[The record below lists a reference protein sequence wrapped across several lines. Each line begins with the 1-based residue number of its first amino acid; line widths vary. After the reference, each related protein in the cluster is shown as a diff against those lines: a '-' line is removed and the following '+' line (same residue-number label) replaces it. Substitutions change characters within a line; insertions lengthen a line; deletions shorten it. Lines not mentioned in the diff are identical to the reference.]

1 MIVGIYEY
9 TDFYVSRRKSCRGK
23 RGKRRLWL
31 NKNLHTLVRR
41 NQYVFLKNV
50 KNVTRSMR
58 KVVLLLVLAHHN
70 AFNLHYGSRMVRR
83 SERTIMHSN
92 ALLYL
97 LWFPAIITA
106 HICSIFSHKKFAK
119 RTCLCLFVG
128 LGKFTFHFHF

>member
-1 MIVGIYEY
+1 M
-9 TDFYVSRRKSCRGK
+9 
-23 RGKRRLWL
+23 GKRRLWL
-31 NKNLHTLVRR
+31 NKNLRHFVRR

-97 LWFPAIITA
+97 LWFRAIITA
-106 HICSIFSHKKFAK
+106 HIFVPSSLIKV
-119 RTCLCLFVG
+119 CLPLRNLLVLVLIRG